1 LETAKVTLAA
11 LILLS
16 IFGMMLYYSQ
26 MKPTVSQP
34 NRLVIVVPSQLSKD
48 QVASLKIQAVNNNG
62 EVMKTRQDL
71 IEFTILSL
79 ENSSIG
85 LKGESGVVWSQRL
98 SIRLERGVAEILI
111 KGNGVETVTLTA
123 KQLEGETPLAQG
135 ISLVNIE

>member
-16 IFGMMLYYSQ
+16 IFGIVLYYSQ
-26 MKPTVSQP
+26 MTPTVSQP

-48 QVASLKIQAVNNNG
+48 QVASLKIQAINANG

-71 IEFTILSL
+71 IELTILSL

-111 KGNGVETVTLTA
+111 KGNGAETVTLTA
-123 KQLEGETPLAQG
+123 KQLEGETPLVQG
-135 ISLVNIE
+135 VSLVNIE

>member
-1 LETAKVTLAA
+1 
-11 LILLS
+11 
-16 IFGMMLYYSQ
+16 

-34 NRLVIVVPSQLSKD
+34 NRLVIVIPSQLSKD

-85 LKGESGVVWSQRL
+85 LKGESGVVWSQQL

>member
-34 NRLVIVVPSQLSKD
+34 NRLVIVVPSHLSKD
-48 QVASLKIQAVNNNG
+48 QVASLKIQAVNANG

-85 LKGESGVVWSQRL
+85 MKGESGVVWSQRL
-98 SIRLERGVAEILI
+98 SIHLERGVAEILI

-123 KQLEGETPLAQG
+123 KQLEGETPLVQG
-135 ISLVNIE
+135 VSLVNIE

>member
-1 LETAKVTLAA
+1 
-11 LILLS
+11 
-16 IFGMMLYYSQ
+16 MR
-26 MKPTVSQP
+26 PTVSQP

-48 QVASLKIQAVNNNG
+48 QVASLKIQAVNANG

-71 IEFTILSL
+71 VEFTILSL

-85 LKGESGVVWSQRL
+85 MKGESGVVWSQRL

-123 KQLEGETPLAQG
+123 KQLEGETPLVQG
-135 ISLVNIE
+135 VSLVNIE